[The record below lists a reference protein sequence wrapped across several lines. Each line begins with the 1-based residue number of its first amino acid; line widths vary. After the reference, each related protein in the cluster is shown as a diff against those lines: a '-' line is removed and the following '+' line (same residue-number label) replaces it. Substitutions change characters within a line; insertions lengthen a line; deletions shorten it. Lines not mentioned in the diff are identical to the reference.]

1 MIGRLVLGAALA
13 PALALALSA
22 CAEEPR
28 SAAYFERHPE
38 EALEVSAQ
46 CATGAKGGDEC
57 VNAQAGLAA
66 ARREART
73 DAYRRQF

>member
-1 MIGRLVLGAALA
+1 MIGRLFLGAV
-13 PALALALSA
+13 LALAA
-22 CAEEPR
+22 CAEKPR
-28 SAAYFERHPE
+28 SAEYFERHPE
-38 EALEVSAQ
+38 EAVEVSAL

-66 ARREART
+66 VRREERM

>member
-1 MIGRLVLGAALA
+1 MIDRLILGAALA
-13 PALALALSA
+13 LAA

-28 SAAYFERHPE
+28 SGEYFERHPE
-38 EALEVSAQ
+38 EAVEVSAL

-57 VNAQAGLAA
+57 VNAQAGIAA
-66 ARREART
+66 IEREARQ

>member
-1 MIGRLVLGAALA
+1 MIGRLFPGAV
-13 PALALALSA
+13 LALAA

-38 EALEVSAQ
+38 EAVEVAAL

-57 VNAQAGLAA
+57 ANAQAGLAA
-66 ARREART
+66 IRREDRM